1 MGYSTDFLLSSRPQV
16 RFLPGAPNK
25 INGIPAKTVSHFF
38 GLCDHFAT
46 KKLHGSANK
55 FAELLAAVC
64 VRTDSRK
71 IVNVA
76 VRQLETGTRAF
87 LPWDRSCP
95 RLSPNTKGRGDYVEK
110 TSHALFSFTAPL
122 CFSRNGL
129 KVAASCFYRRAGTL
143 SHARPGHIDS
153 LPQVTAAIVLSSYAA
168 WKGGHTPAATPL
180 SKSPLSVLPPL

>member
-1 MGYSTDFLLSSRPQV
+1 MGYRQQ
-16 RFLPGAPNK
+16 
-25 INGIPAKTVSHFF
+25 TVSHFF